1 MSDKK
6 RTPREPVQEERRALE
21 GYTDEELVS
30 ELGTRQSSIGLV
42 LGKGDTFKNPF
53 DYPLLFFF
61 VPEMKCDFIKPRL
74 QERFLNYALT
84 HGLFWKMF
92 CSLAFFGIAFVVI
105 VIIKLVS
112 IA

>member
-21 GYTDEELVS
+21 GYTDEELVR

-53 DYPLLFFF
+53 DHPLLFFF
-61 VPEMKCDFIKPRL
+61 VPEMKCDLIKPSL

-84 HGLFWKMF
+84 HDLLWKTF
-92 CSLAFFGIAFVVI
+92 CALAFLGIAFAAI